1 MAYISLGFYA
11 NFTNSYIVIIR
22 NINHIHKIE
31 ITNAILMMTQWL
43 QSLVDVITKHRVKW
57 EFIMFYTLNL
67 DKDFE
72 LDCYYKMS
80 NFEDSFTFRKDI
92 H

>member
-22 NINHIHKIE
+22 NINHIPKTE

-43 QSLVDVITKHRVKW
+43 QSLVDVIAKHRVKW
-57 EFIMFYTLNL
+57 EFIML
-67 DKDFE
+67 
-72 LDCYYKMS
+72 
-80 NFEDSFTFRKDI
+80 
-92 H
+92 

>member
-31 ITNAILMMTQWL
+31 ITNAILMMTQ
-43 QSLVDVITKHRVKW
+43 
-57 EFIMFYTLNL
+57 
-67 DKDFE
+67 
-72 LDCYYKMS
+72 
-80 NFEDSFTFRKDI
+80 
-92 H
+92 